1 MLTKRV
7 LCAADE
13 GAYELV
19 EVPFS
24 WQRGDPL
31 PGDAVRYAF
40 QSAAEALADL
50 VNRGREQS
58 GLNLQQS
65 DIPEPVEAVTPS
77 DKPRPPKPTDRE
89 LYAEFIQ
96 RATRWRDLPSQP

>member
-7 LCAADE
+7 LSADDS

-31 PGDAVRYAF
+31 PEDAIRYSFAT
-40 QSAAEALADL
+40 AADVLAEL
-50 VNRGREQS
+50 VTRGRVQA
-58 GLNLQQS
+58 GLDLQQS
-65 DIPEPVEAVTPS
+65 ETPEPAAASSDGTP
-77 DKPRPPKPTDRE
+77 KPPKPTERE
-89 LYAEFIQ
+89 RYLEFIQ